1 MTSIPQLAQTLQTVL
16 TTAVVAADAECQY
29 TQRPDRATFTA
40 STLVQTLVWGWL
52 AHPDARL
59 DQLAQMASAV
69 GAPVSAQAI
78 DQRFTMRTAQLLQ
91 AVLAACL
98 QQAIAA
104 DPVVIPILQRFSHV
118 LVQDS
123 TTIALPNA
131 LAETWRGCGG
141 TADSAQAA
149 LKCGVQFD
157 LLTGQLR
164 HLDLADGRSSDQ
176 RLPMQHARPPVGSLR
191 LADLGFVDRQVFADL
206 AAAEC
211 CWLSRVDATT
221 RVGDATHP
229 TQPLTTFLTARKVTD
244 PWEGTVTLGTEHPLT
259 ARMLVL
265 AVPATVAAQR
275 RRRIRQQAKR
285 KGETPSAAALAN
297 AAWTVLITNVPA
309 DRLSLAE
316 AMTLIRARWQI
327 ELLFKLWKSHGQVA
341 RWRSQKPAR
350 ILCEVYAKL
359 IAMVLQHW
367 LLIVSCWGEQARSL
381 VKAARAIRTAVPLL
395 ALALA
400 LDHRDMLTQALQLI
414 CTMLTRTARIDTRAN
429 HPNTY
434 QQLGSLTHS
443 EG

>member
-1 MTSIPQLAQTLQTVL
+1 MTSIPHVAQTLQTVL
-16 TTAVVAADAECQY
+16 TTAVAAADAELQY

-59 DQLAQMASAV
+59 DQLAQMAATV
-69 GAPVSAQAI
+69 GAPVSPQAI

-91 AVLAACL
+91 AVLAACM

-131 LAETWRGCGG
+131 LAETWSGCGG
-141 TADSAQAA
+141 TSGGGQSA

-164 HLDLADGRSSDQ
+164 HLDLADGRASDQ
-176 RLPMQHARPPVGSLR
+176 RLPMQHARPPANSLR
-191 LADLGFVDRQVFADL
+191 LADLGFADRQVFADL
-206 AAAEC
+206 AADC
-211 CWLSRVDATT
+211 FWLSRVDATT

-229 TQPLTTFLTARKVTD
+229 TQVLTTFLKTLKVKD
-244 PWEGTVTLGTEHPLT
+244 QWEGIVTLGTDHPLT

-265 AVPATVAAQR
+265 TVPSAVATQR
-275 RRRIRQQAKR
+275 RRRIRRQAKR
-285 KGETPSAAALAN
+285 KGETPSEAALAN

-327 ELLFKLWKSHGQVA
+327 ELLFKLWKSHGQVDD
-341 RWRSQKPAR
+341 WRSEKPAR
-350 ILCEVYAKL
+350 ILCEGYAKL

-367 LLIVSCWGEQARSL
+367 ILIVSCWGAPARSL

-395 ALALA
+395 ALAVA
-400 LDHRDMLTQALQLI
+400 CDHRDMLTQALQVI
-414 CTMLTRTARIDTRAN
+414 HTMLAHTARIDTRAKR
-429 HPNTY
+429 PNTY
-434 QQLGSLTHS
+434 QELCRLTDF
-443 EG
+443 EA